1 MILLFGIIFSL
12 LFAAATIKKGLY
24 TGWARLVNIVLSIY
38 LSVFLTP
45 TIARC
50 CNAVTDARYGYALCM
65 TITAVAAFL
74 ILQGFTTT
82 FFTGTFKISFPK
94 ILNITGSAILGFICG
109 LLIWSF
115 ACFVFLLTPVP
126 HGTIGQ
132 RFEVPSQLVRASV
145 PPLRLTCGFVNI
157 CSFQGKKANASKVL
171 DSLLYVEEE
180 VPVDD
185 ESSIE
190 DELPDE
196 TNEADCDDQQ
206 LLNTCKQYN
215 F

>member
-12 LFAAATIKKGLY
+12 LFAAASIKKGLY
-24 TGWARLVNIVLSIY
+24 TGWARLVNIVFSIY
-38 LSVFLTP
+38 PSIFLTP
-45 TIARC
+45 SIARFSDTV
-50 CNAVTDARYGYALCM
+50 ADARYGYALCM
-65 TITAVAAFL
+65 TIIAAAGFL

-94 ILNITGSAILGFICG
+94 ILNIAGSAVLGFICG

-115 ACFVFLLTPVP
+115 GCFVFLLTPVP
-126 HGTIGQ
+126 HSPIGQ
-132 RFEVPSQLVRASV
+132 RFKVPSQLVRASV

-157 CSFQGKKANASKVL
+157 CSFQGEKANASKVL

-180 VPVDD
+180 LPPED
-185 ESSIE
+185 ESGIK
-190 DELPDE
+190 DEPPA
-196 TNEADCDDQQ
+196 EANKADYDDQQ
-206 LLNTCKQYN
+206 LLNTCKQHN